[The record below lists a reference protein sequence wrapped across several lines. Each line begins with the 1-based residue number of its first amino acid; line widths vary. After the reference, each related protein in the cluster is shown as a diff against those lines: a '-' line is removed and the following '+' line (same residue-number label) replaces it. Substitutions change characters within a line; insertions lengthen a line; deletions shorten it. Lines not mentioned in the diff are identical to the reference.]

1 MTTNFVGICIALF
14 VPLSVLVW
22 VFRGDGSRGCCI
34 TWHCSVQPRLLDWC
48 SLMERVL
55 SILIF
60 ESLLNV
66 DTSGYLLLRKAAV
79 VGMLGLSKKQQ
90 NKHTSITSTSEK
102 TTEAYK

>member
-1 MTTNFVGICIALF
+1 M
-14 VPLSVLVW
+14 
-22 VFRGDGSRGCCI
+22 
-34 TWHCSVQPRLLDWC
+34 RLLYYLALQHTAKAFRLVQ
-48 SLMERVL
+48 SNGERLL

-66 DTSGYLLLRKAAV
+66 DTAGYLLPRKTAV
-79 VGMLGLSKKQQ
+79 MRMLSKKQQ